1 MIISVDYDSTYSADP
16 ITFNAVIQI
25 FQAAGHTVICCTGR
39 DRTSGKEVLESIG
52 KLVGED
58 HCVFAGKEW
67 KRDAASAAGFDVDVW
82 IDDMPEM
89 VARQVLLLGGWSSD

>member
-16 ITFNAVIQI
+16 ATFNIIIQT

-39 DRTSGKEVLESIG
+39 DVAMGQEVLDSIG
-52 KLVGED
+52 KLVGESN
-58 HCVFAGKEW
+58 CVFAGKNW
-67 KRDAASAAGFDVDVW
+67 KRDAATAAGFDVDVW

-89 VARQVLLLGGWSSD
+89 VARQVLVLGGWSSD